1 MADKTF
7 KHSDH
12 ASHTRDPGGLTWLRN
27 NSMSNFTITDEGH
40 VLPSKT
46 CAGVSS
52 LDKTTQT
59 LIDNKT
65 LVLCSAPATD
75 RGKPR
80 EKEVKKPDVKGSAGD
95 TPEEKSD

>member
-12 ASHTRDPGGLTWLRN
+12 ASHSRDPGELTWMRN
-27 NSMSNFTITDEGH
+27 NTTSNFTVTDEGH

-46 CAGVSS
+46 CCGMSS
-52 LDKTTQT
+52 LDATTRA

-75 RGKPR
+75 RAKPR
-80 EKEVKKPDVKGSAGD
+80 EKEVKKPDAKSSAGKS
-95 TPEEKSD
+95 PEEESD